1 MNLVFP
7 SREFDEAI
15 AAVCHGS
22 ASDEQVVQLNRVLRT
37 DAAARDE
44 YILRLEL
51 HARLA
56 SDPDLFLPSD
66 PGAVLAPGLKGSIP
80 FPQGVC
86 GSGPESSRGG
96 EFGRLGR
103 FLAWAACLVL
113 LAVGGWAL
121 RVARQDDRQGEASQ
135 VVGMPAGVLRHEA
148 WWAAGGRL
156 NEDPAL
162 LVHLDFETT
171 DPSEERLSNASRRTD
186 APSNATI
193 AGCQWSEGRWRNKR
207 ALEFRKI
214 DDRVRLEVP
223 GEYEALTLAAW
234 VRVQG
239 LDRPIHS
246 IFMSDG
252 FEAGTVH
259 WSIRQDGVLGL
270 TVIGTEPGQYQICA
284 SPPVLSP
291 DEFGKWLHLAVVI
304 DGGARRVAHY
314 LNGVPVSE
322 HALKIS
328 PPFRVGVA
336 ELGNWNAQGFP
347 ESDPFMIR
355 HFSGAM
361 DEFCLFG
368 RPLSAD
374 EIHQLFSTGKPQPD
388 PLRHPRH

>member
-1 MNLVFP
+1 MKLAFP
-7 SREFDEAI
+7 SRDFDEAI

-22 ASDEQVVQLNRVLRT
+22 ASDEQVAQLNLVLRA
-37 DAAARDE
+37 DPAARDE

-56 SDPDLFLPSD
+56 SDPDLFLRSD
-66 PGAVLAPGLKGSIP
+66 QEAVLAPGLKEALP
-80 FPQGVC
+80 FPREVC
-86 GSGPESSRGG
+86 PVNSSPRRGSGPW
-96 EFGRLGR
+96 GRV
-103 FLAWAACLVL
+103 FAWAACLVL

-121 RVARQDDRQGEASQ
+121 RVARQDDRRGASSQ
-135 VVGMPAGVLRHEA
+135 VIGMPAGVLRHEA

-162 LVHLDFETT
+162 LVHLDFEPT
-171 DPSEERLSNASRRTD
+171 DPSDGRLSNASRRTD
-186 APSNATI
+186 APSDATI
-193 AGCQWSEGRWRNKR
+193 VGCQWSEGRWPNKR
-207 ALEFRKI
+207 ALEFRSMG
-214 DDRVRLEVP
+214 DRVRLEVP

-234 VRVQG
+234 VRVEG
-239 LDRPIHS
+239 LDRQIHS

-259 WSIRQDGVLGL
+259 WSIRQDSVLGL
-270 TVIGTEPGQYQICA
+270 TAIGTEPGQYQICA

-291 DEFGKWLHLAVVI
+291 DEFGRWLHLAVVI

-347 ESDPFMIR
+347 ENDPFMIR